1 MTWLVKPPSIADH
14 ATIELRHIIDVLQI
28 EHASLFLCDGEGGHR
43 PQCVAETGTP
53 LVDALPEHAT
63 LIARALST
71 GRVQELEPATGAG
84 AALAM
89 PLDREGEAIGAL
101 LVVSLRRSRRL
112 GAADAQV
119 IGRAAET
126 LVERIM
132 PVTRPRPQSDRFARV
147 AHARPVRAQR

>member
-1 MTWLVKPPSIADH
+1 MAWLVKPPSIAEH
-14 ATIELRHIIDVLQI
+14 ATIELRHIIDVLQV
-28 EHASLFLCDGEGGHR
+28 EHASLFLRDRETGRR
-43 PQCVAETGTP
+43 PRCVAETGTP
-53 LVDALPEHAT
+53 LADALPEHTT

-89 PLDREGEAIGAL
+89 PLDRDGEAIGAL

-119 IGRAAET
+119 VGRATET

-132 PVTRPRPQSDRFARV
+132 PVARPRPQSDRFTRTAR
-147 AHARPVRAQR
+147 ARPIRVRH